1 MAELIPWL
9 DKFKSGE
16 IELVLG
22 SASAPR
28 RAVLGQLGIPFK
40 VIVSSFPEDLD
51 KASFS
56 DDFTQYPLA
65 TSRGKTEDILKQI
78 GKSHKPTVL
87 VTCDTVVL
95 KDSKHIIEKPDDA
108 VHARDMLRSLR
119 GSEHHVA
126 TGVVVTFSNGKA
138 SSRSE
143 FVATSHVK
151 FSDFSDATID
161 AYIATGEPY
170 NKAGGY
176 GIQSLGEL
184 LVDSIAGSHT
194 NIIGLPL
201 KETARAIASLLQEN
215 YDCK

>member
-9 DKFKSGE
+9 ARFKSGE
-16 IELVLG
+16 IDLILG

-28 RAVLGQLGIPFK
+28 RAVLGQLGVPFN
-40 VIVSSFPEDLD
+40 VVVSSFPEDLE
-51 KASFS
+51 KATFS

-65 TSRGKTEDILKQI
+65 TSRGKTEAIMKQL
-78 GKSHKPTVL
+78 GSFRKPTVL

-95 KDSKHIIEKPDDA
+95 KDLKHIIEKPDDA
-108 VHARDMLRSLR
+108 IHARDMLRGLR

-126 TGVVVTFSNGKA
+126 TGVVITLSTGHRII
-138 SSRSE
+138 RSE
-143 FVATSHVK
+143 FVSISHVK
-151 FSDFSDATID
+151 FCDLSDKIID

-184 LVDSIAGSHT
+184 LVETITGSHT
-194 NIIGLPL
+194 NVIGLPL
-201 KETARAIASLLQEN
+201 RETSRSIASLLQDN